1 MFRLKGIIPA
11 MLTPFNR
18 DGAVDFELLRT
29 YVDFLIERGVN
40 GLFPTG
46 TSGEGPALG
55 REERKKI
62 AETVV
67 DQAKKRVPVIVH
79 TGAMTTAETVELTV
93 HAKEAGADGASVLPP
108 FYFPHDEQSLEVHFR
123 AVAEAVPGFP
133 IYLYNIPGNAKND
146 LKPGLVK
153 RLAGACPNICGLK
166 DSSKDMT
173 RLEEYLDTMG
183 PDFTVLVGTDSL
195 VLPALVMGGA
205 GVVSAVANV
214 FPEPCVEL
222 YRAYLAGNLALAR
235 EKQYLVNRLRSLLKE
250 GPYLTPYRHALAL
263 RGLPFS
269 SVRPPFRSL
278 TEKEAERLND
288 GLRSLGVV

>member
-1 MFRLKGIIPA
+1 MQLKGIIPA

-18 DGAVDFELLRT
+18 DGGVDFGLLRT
-29 YVDFLIERGVN
+29 YVDFLIDRGVT

-46 TSGEGPALG
+46 TNGEGPALG
-55 REERKKI
+55 TEERKKI
-62 AETVV
+62 AEAVV
-67 DQAKKRVPVIVH
+67 DQAGKRVPVIVQ
-79 TGAMTTAETVELTV
+79 TGAITTAETIELTT
-93 HAKEAGADGASVLPP
+93 HAQETGADAASVLPP
-108 FYFPHDEQSLEVHFR
+108 FYFPHDEQALEAHYR

-153 RLAGACPNICGLK
+153 RLVEACPNICGLK

-173 RLEEYLDTMG
+173 RLEEYIDILG

-195 VLPALVMGGA
+195 ILPALVMGGA

-222 YRAYLAGNLALAR
+222 YRAYLAGNLSLAR
-235 EKQYLVNRLRSLLKE
+235 EKQYLVNRLRSILKE
-250 GPYLTPYRHALAL
+250 GPYITPYRYALTM
-263 RGLPFS
+263 RGLPFLP
-269 SVRPPFRSL
+269 VRPPFRPL
-278 TEKEAERLND
+278 TEKETERLT
-288 GLRSLGVV
+288 GSLRSLGLV